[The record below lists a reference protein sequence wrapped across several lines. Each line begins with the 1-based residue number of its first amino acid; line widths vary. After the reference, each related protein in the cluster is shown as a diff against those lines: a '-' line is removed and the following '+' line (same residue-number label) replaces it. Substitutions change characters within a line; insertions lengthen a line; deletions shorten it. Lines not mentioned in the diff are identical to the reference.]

1 MLESAIKRGFVVA
14 FTTRLNAVTFER
26 QQVYKMAYIKK
37 EIKAGRT
44 IEIIKYYDHSHHPK
58 DIKRER
64 IKKDP
69 ERIEKENI
77 SKATKKLT
85 RILNNNFV
93 DGDIYATLTY
103 KKTKGTTTKSL
114 KEVEKDIKQVINRLR
129 GIYKKNNQSLKY
141 VYVTSLGEGG
151 KTPHAHIV
159 INGLDCDYQKTIGL
173 LSDLWLAKE
182 YRGRIKPQS
191 LYSNGQYKELAAYI
205 IKNGLEKRRAKESGG
220 KNKRLWT
227 CSQNLEKPKE
237 VKTVIKAIRY
247 GQRSPQPPKGYYLD
261 LDTYKSGY
269 TAAGYPYITYT
280 FIKAPE
286 REYIKGYR
294 PQKDKEGGYS
304 K

>member
-1 MLESAIKRGFVVA
+1 
-14 FTTRLNAVTFER
+14 
-26 QQVYKMAYIKK
+26 MAYIKK
-37 EIKAGRT
+37 EIRAGRT
-44 IEIIKYYDHSHHPK
+44 IEIIKYYNHGHHPK
-58 DIKRER
+58 NIKREK

-77 SKATKKLT
+77 SKATRKLT

-103 KKTKGTTTKSL
+103 KKVKGTPKSL
-114 KEVEKDIKQVINRLR
+114 KDVEKDVKQVINRLR
-129 GIYKKNNQSLKY
+129 GIYKKNNQCLKY

-151 KTPHAHIV
+151 RTPHAHII
-159 INGLDCDYQKTIGL
+159 INRLDYDYEKTRGL
-173 LSDLWLAKE
+173 LEDLWQAQE
-182 YRGRIKPQS
+182 GRGKVKPQA

-205 IKNGLEKRRAKESGG
+205 IKNGLEKRRSEESGG

-237 VKTVIKAIRY
+237 ITSEIKALRY
-247 GQRSPQPPKGYYLD
+247 SLKTPQAPKGYYLD
-261 LDTYKSGY
+261 LDTYRSGH

-294 PQKDKEGGYS
+294 PPKGKKGGCIV
-304 K
+304 